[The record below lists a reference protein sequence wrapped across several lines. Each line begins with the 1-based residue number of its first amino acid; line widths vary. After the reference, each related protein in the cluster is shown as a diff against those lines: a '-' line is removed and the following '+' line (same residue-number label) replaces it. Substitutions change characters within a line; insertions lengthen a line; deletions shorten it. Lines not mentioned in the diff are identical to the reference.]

1 MFESPFD
8 RLFDRPGQRI
18 SLDRLRSFLRVADA
32 GGIARAAPRDASAQS
47 QLSRQLTEL
56 ESFFGQALSER
67 RGRERV
73 LTPAGERLAQLT
85 RETFQQLSDLAS
97 ERPGDTV
104 RFELGA
110 GDSLLH
116 WWVIPRAGRILARLP
131 RVSLSL
137 TSLATVD
144 IVDRIEGAR
153 LDVGLLRTSELP
165 RSREVTT
172 RILGPIEYAVYVRKD
187 VMTQARARSLE
198 AVLRSVPLALQH
210 SKPALNERLRP
221 VVGGELSVALA
232 CETFTQA
239 CRAVQSGAY
248 ASLLP
253 VMARNELPASE
264 FAELEPPASKEA
276 AVKVAL
282 AWHPRLVRQRPRAKA
297 LIDALARE
305 LSLRDSR

>member
-1 MFESPFD
+1 MFESVFD

-116 WWVIPRAGRILARLP
+116 WWVIPRVGRILATLP

-144 IVDRIEGAR
+144 IVDRIEAAR

-165 RSREVTT
+165 KSREVTT
-172 RILGPIEYAVYVRKD
+172 RLLGPIEYAVYVRKD
-187 VMTQARARSLE
+187 VMAQARARSLE
-198 AVLRSVPLALQH
+198 AVLRSVPLALQQ
-210 SKPALNERLRP
+210 SESALNERLRP
-221 VVGGELSVALA
+221 AGGELPVALA

-239 CRAVQSGAY
+239 CRAVQSGVY

-253 VMARNELPASE
+253 VMARSELPASE
-264 FAELEPPASKEA
+264 FAELELPASKEA

-297 LIDALARE
+297 LIDALARG
-305 LSLRDSR
+305 LSLRGSR

>member
-1 MFESPFD
+1 MFDE
-8 RLFDRPGQRI
+8 LFDRPGQRL

-32 GGIARAAPRDASAQS
+32 GGIARAAPRDPSAQS

-73 LTPAGERLAQLT
+73 LTAAGERLAQLT
-85 RETFQQLSDLAS
+85 RETFRQLADLAS

-116 WWVIPRAGRILARLP
+116 WWVIPRAGRILAALP
-131 RVSLSL
+131 QVSLSL
-137 TSLATVD
+137 TSLATLD
-144 IVDRIEGAR
+144 IVDRLEAAR
-153 LDVGLLRTSELP
+153 LDIGLVRTSELP

-172 RILGPIEYAVYVRKD
+172 RLLGPIEYAVYVRRA
-187 VMTQARARSLE
+187 VMAEARARSLE
-198 AVLRSVPLALQH
+198 AVLRSVPLALQQ
-210 SKPALNERLRP
+210 SEPALNHRLRP
-221 VVGGELSVALA
+221 VFGGELPVALA

-253 VMARNELPASE
+253 VMARHELPASE
-264 FAELEPPASKEA
+264 FAELAPPASRAA

-297 LIDALARE
+297 LIDVLART
-305 LSLRDSR
+305 LRLPRS